1 MTEKYK
7 ILTEFVKDISCETP
21 DVESFLE
28 TKENISKYNLSIDI
42 NSKPIKNKIIEVN
55 ILLKFRDVSEKKKSH
70 YELTYSAIARLD
82 DSVKDKKE
90 MEKIVLISIPNEI
103 FPRLKN
109 LFISIL
115 KNSGLGNIKFD
126 TQIDF
131 EKLYNERLN

>member
-70 YELTYSAIARLD
+70 YEITYSAITRLE

-90 MEKIVLISIPNEI
+90 MEKIVLISKK
-103 FPRLKN
+103 RYVQ
-109 LFISIL
+109 ST
-115 KNSGLGNIKFD
+115 S
-126 TQIDF
+126 
-131 EKLYNERLN
+131 